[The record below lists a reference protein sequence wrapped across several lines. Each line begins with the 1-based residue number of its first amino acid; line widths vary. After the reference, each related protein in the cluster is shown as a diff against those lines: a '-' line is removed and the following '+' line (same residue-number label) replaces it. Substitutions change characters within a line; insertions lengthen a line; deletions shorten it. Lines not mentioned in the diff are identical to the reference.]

1 MSYRRINAEAT
12 ADKAIRSFRTFRLIQ
27 TALPRQPTSHTKT
40 SPRPS
45 ARVSLTLQYN
55 TQTSHYSTA
64 HARTSANYQFLLK
77 SPTNVVTV
85 ARTLWSDSN
94 IMGNFISC
102 TFVAPKLRSPK
113 SARVILPGGEIR
125 QFRQPVKAAELMLE
139 SPNFFLVNSKS
150 LNIGRRFSPLSADED
165 LEFGNLYVMIPM
177 RRVNSIV
184 TAADGAV
191 FLMAANSAP
200 KRISGG
206 NSVKV
211 SPEAAVAP
219 ADHDSSESERPRLS
233 LEGLALEYKYRLA
246 VCRSKRPG
254 LDTIT
259 EEPVF
264 SR

>member
-1 MSYRRINAEAT
+1 
-12 ADKAIRSFRTFRLIQ
+12 
-27 TALPRQPTSHTKT
+27 
-40 SPRPS
+40 
-45 ARVSLTLQYN
+45 
-55 TQTSHYSTA
+55 
-64 HARTSANYQFLLK
+64 
-77 SPTNVVTV
+77 
-85 ARTLWSDSN
+85 
-94 IMGNFISC
+94 MGNFISC
-102 TFVAPKLRSPK
+102 TFVAPKLKSPR

-139 SPNFFLVNSKS
+139 SPNFFLANSKS

-177 RRVNSIV
+177 RRVNSVV
-184 TAADGAV
+184 TAAEVAV

-206 NSVKV
+206 NYSIKV
-211 SPEAAVAP
+211 SPEAAAAP
-219 ADHDSSESERPRLS
+219 GDDDSSTESERPRLS
-233 LEGLALEYKYRLA
+233 LDGVAPEYKYRLA

-259 EEPVF
+259 EEPAAAF